1 MDQKRAF
8 IIKWT
13 RSNTFQFLW
22 SKIKSIPVK
31 PLMKDNPLSSL
42 QEATLA
48 KEIPARVEVKVV

>member
-8 IIKWT
+8 TIKWT

-31 PLMKDNPLSSL
+31 PLTKGNPSLSR
-42 QEATLA
+42 QEVTLV
-48 KEIPARVEVKVV
+48 KEIQAKVEVKVV